1 MWVFA
6 AGVITGI
13 GLYPALLYSGAPPV
27 DVFLGS
33 FAAHALLLL
42 VWKVSG
48 WVRKRNDSGT
58 N

>member
-1 MWVFA
+1 MWVFI
-6 AGVITGI
+6 AGMITGI
-13 GLYPALLYSGAPPV
+13 GFYPCLVYSGAQPV

-33 FAAHALLLL
+33 FAAHAVLLL
-42 VWKVSG
+42 VWKVRG